1 MGGGGGGALILL
13 LAVCATAELR
23 TDAAATDSIRLW
35 WLVSS
40 PPGPPAPPPT
50 VCVLDESSS
59 SSSDETELASELD
72 GVGEG
77 GERVSCSCS
86 IVRNS
91 WIDSFR
97 AHSWD
102 SSDRSSCRRPYISLR
117 KIASWVSSVVG
128 FRTACWLVVPPPPPP
143 LPLPLFGVAAML
155 LLLTVLLTGDWPR
168 WDTSDAILTLCR
180 LTPIGMNGFVG
191 WWFRDGG
198 RPCGGCGC
206 WECGS
211 GDCCSWC
218 CWGGWRCCCCC
229 GCCCWCC

>member
-13 LAVCATAELR
+13 LADCAELR

-35 WLVSS
+35 LVRS
-40 PPGPPAPPPT
+40 PPGPPGPPPT

-59 SSSDETELASELD
+59 SSSDETEFASELD

-77 GERVSCSCS
+77 GESVSCSCS

-91 WIDSFR
+91 WMDSFS
-97 AHSWD
+97 AHSCD
-102 SSDRSSCRRPYISLR
+102 NSDRSSCRKPYISLR
-117 KIASWVSSVVG
+117 RTASWVSSVVG
-128 FRTACWLVVPPPPPP
+128 FRTPACWPTPPPPLVPPP

-155 LLLTVLLTGDWPR
+155 LTVLTVLLTGDWPR

-191 WWFRDGG
+191 WWFSDAG
-198 RPCGGCGC
+198 RAPCC
-206 WECGS
+206 
-211 GDCCSWC
+211 
-218 CWGGWRCCCCC
+218 
-229 GCCCWCC
+229 